1 MTATCAQSPRAQTRR
16 QQPRHAFIS
25 RETVVLGRLA
35 SSQLDVIVGNDGAQ
49 NELYENDGTGS
60 FTLVTGTSISLGITN
75 TSTIAVLDMDG
86 DRDVRERPRTSKQQR
101 RQQHRRASPLL
112 ADMTYACLS

>member
-25 RETVVLGRLA
+25 RKTVVLGRLA

-60 FTLVTGTSISLGITN
+60 FTLVTGTSISQP
-75 TSTIAVLDMDG
+75 TSATHAIAVLDLDNDG
-86 DRDVRERPRTSKQQR
+86 DVSERPRASKQQR
-101 RQQHRRASPLL
+101 RQQHCCAI
-112 ADMTYACLS
+112 AGACC